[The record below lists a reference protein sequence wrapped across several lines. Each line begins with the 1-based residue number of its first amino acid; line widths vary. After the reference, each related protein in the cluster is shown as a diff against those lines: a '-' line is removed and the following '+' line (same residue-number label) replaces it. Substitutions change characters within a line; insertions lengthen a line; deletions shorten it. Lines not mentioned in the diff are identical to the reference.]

1 MKKLLFMCGVFYF
14 YLRLVV
20 LMMVLKKI
28 ALKRNLTRNKQN
40 LRSLKR
46 TKVEKEVAK
55 LSENKISTCLLC
67 GGC

>member
-14 YLRLVV
+14 YLQLVV

-46 TKVEKEVAK
+46 TKAGKGSSKA
-55 LSENKISTCLLC
+55 I
-67 GGC
+67 

>member
-1 MKKLLFMCGVFYF
+1 MKKLLFVWGV
-14 YLRLVV
+14 LLLLALVV

-55 LSENKISTCLLC
+55 LSENKN
-67 GGC
+67 